1 MLSGQLGLHLQC
13 VFYKRALR
21 SRICH
26 MDGLDPFERN
36 IHEYVWVGGA
46 PPFCMFMCCELV
58 RKWVLV
64 SHLGKRFNNFKCL
77 YDPQDSIQN

>member
-1 MLSGQLGLHLQC
+1 
-13 VFYKRALR
+13 
-21 SRICH
+21 

-77 YDPQDSIQN
+77 YDPQDSIQNWYQTTALYTVMEFELMDIYQI